1 MKETILNRILVAL
14 PAILF
19 IPQGMWAANYNITI
33 AGISIT
39 DTNAGNV
46 FGDGKVSF
54 TPATATTPNI
64 LRLNNYKKTDN
75 DAKIVSGLD
84 NLTIEFSGSNVLGRN
99 SRYYGIIQ
107 STVSTAVLTLKGIS
121 GSTASSTLELN
132 SFNDNSVIEGFGR
145 VDLDGAYLNYYQ
157 PFSYGSFT
165 NWNNVEKK
173 GYVIDDGLLHGLV
186 ITTDVCYPLW
196 ISDDGYS
203 IYQMTDASSVVS
215 GATFSVNGSTNTL
228 TLNNA
233 NLARIVSGLD
243 NLTIDLVGDNSIVNL
258 YDAASVVR
266 SINEDGVLTFT
277 KSGSSGSLALQNAS
291 NSNYSI
297 VSGFKSIAYNGL
309 YLNTSVP
316 PQYKSNSLVNAIND
330 NVINSAT
337 INSIE
342 TYPLWVNGLQVTSA
356 NAGSIEN
363 GNPGAAAGIGISENV
378 AGKGCSV
385 KYESGVLEFDN
396 VNLTATNNA
405 IVTGLADLTVKI
417 KGLNYFKG
425 ANNYFTSINGSTL
438 TFSGDGEDAELE
450 MVNHVGFEGFS
461 TIDYDKVYF
470 GGDKGLNF
478 IKYLKAP
485 TMRGTEVEGGLD
497 VEFQGDDASGISY
510 WYSIDYAGT
519 ALDVSN
525 TQLSTTVL
533 SYGGPNV
540 QTGTMTMSGPGV
552 VTAYAKYVYVGGTN
566 SSTQG
571 IAKTGKYFSFAE
583 KELTTPYKASIS
595 APSIVPTLP
604 SGVTVT
610 YYDAM
615 ATTASVNSINSST
628 GVVSINGLTT
638 SPDIFGATFSYP
650 LNHDGYTILNS
661 LRGQTDLSLGS
672 FKLMVT
678 AKALTADMVTLNPT
692 SFTYT
697 GAAHAPT
704 VTVKDGD
711 KTLTQG
717 TDYTLTNNG
726 GTVAGDYS
734 FTVVGVGNYSGTISK
749 TFSISKAAGAV
760 SYASVS
766 VSKTYGDGAF
776 TNSLTLTGDGAVS
789 YSSSD
794 ASVASVNATTGE
806 VTIVGSGSAVIT
818 ATVTDGSNYTYA
830 SRTAAYTL
838 TVGTAGM
845 NVTATG
851 YSGTY
856 DGQSHGITLT
866 VPDGATVKYGT
877 TEGSYTLTASPT
889 YMDAGSYIV
898 YYEVTKTGYTT
909 VTGSATV
916 TISKAQATVKYN
928 INEFTT
934 KIDEPFD
941 RPYVTL
947 DPPGLKL
954 TYWSSDNDVAIVDA
968 QTGEVTLIAPGKVN
982 IYAEFAGDENY
993 NSASDYYILTVLQRD
1008 IEPIDEDV
1016 VIVWKDEDF
1025 IATDADGKPV
1035 EKKLNNTVIYDILF
1049 TLDISGDPSVN
1060 DGYDETE
1067 HCVVLNHPISNREVD
1082 NIIFSQLAPGTDAY
1096 AEEYTGLTFKV
1107 PAGKGYVIIDAQT
1120 DGEYQMMVKIGDL
1133 VPVAFDHTGREKDSV
1148 LYSCSEPTWVYV
1160 YNGGKVGEA
1169 RQEAMHRAKKQV
1181 GHVKIYS
1188 VTRSS
1193 SEGSGIER
1201 INSEAIGD
1209 LDRWYDLQ
1217 GNRIERPK
1225 KKGIYILR
1233 GQKVIVR

>member
-1 MKETILNRILVAL
+1 MNVTATGYSGTYDGQSHGITLTAPDGAAVRYGTTEGSYTLTASPTYTDAGNYIIYYEVTK
-14 PAILF
+14 
-19 IPQGMWAANYNITI
+19 ANYATVT
-33 AGISIT
+33 GSQTVVISK
-39 DTNAGNV
+39 A
-46 FGDGKVSF
+46 
-54 TPATATTPNI
+54 
-64 LRLNNYKKTDN
+64 
-75 DAKIVSGLD
+75 
-84 NLTIEFSGSNVLGRN
+84 
-99 SRYYGIIQ
+99 
-107 STVSTAVLTLKGIS
+107 
-121 GSTASSTLELN
+121 
-132 SFNDNSVIEGFGR
+132 
-145 VDLDGAYLNYYQ
+145 
-157 PFSYGSFT
+157 
-165 NWNNVEKK
+165 
-173 GYVIDDGLLHGLV
+173 
-186 ITTDVCYPLW
+186 
-196 ISDDGYS
+196 
-203 IYQMTDASSVVS
+203 
-215 GATFSVNGSTNTL
+215 
-228 TLNNA
+228 
-233 NLARIVSGLD
+233 
-243 NLTIDLVGDNSIVNL
+243 
-258 YDAASVVR
+258 
-266 SINEDGVLTFT
+266 
-277 KSGSSGSLALQNAS
+277 SGSL
-291 NSNYSI
+291 
-297 VSGFKSIAYNGL
+297 
-309 YLNTSVP
+309 
-316 PQYKSNSLVNAIND
+316 
-330 NVINSAT
+330 
-337 INSIE
+337 
-342 TYPLWVNGLQVTSA
+342 
-356 NAGSIEN
+356 
-363 GNPGAAAGIGISENV
+363 
-378 AGKGCSV
+378 
-385 KYESGVLEFDN
+385 
-396 VNLTATNNA
+396 
-405 IVTGLADLTVKI
+405 
-417 KGLNYFKG
+417 
-425 ANNYFTSINGSTL
+425 
-438 TFSGDGEDAELE
+438 
-450 MVNHVGFEGFS
+450 
-461 TIDYDKVYF
+461 
-470 GGDKGLNF
+470 
-478 IKYLKAP
+478 
-485 TMRGTEVEGGLD
+485 
-497 VEFQGDDASGISY
+497 
-510 WYSIDYAGT
+510 
-519 ALDVSN
+519 
-525 TQLSTTVL
+525 
-533 SYGGPNV
+533 
-540 QTGTMTMSGPGV
+540 
-552 VTAYAKYVYVGGTN
+552 
-566 SSTQG
+566 
-571 IAKTGKYFSFAE
+571 
-583 KELTTPYKASIS
+583 
-595 APSIVPTLP
+595 
-604 SGVTVT
+604 
-610 YYDAM
+610 
-615 ATTASVNSINSST
+615 
-628 GVVSINGLTT
+628 
-638 SPDIFGATFSYP
+638 
-650 LNHDGYTILNS
+650 
-661 LRGQTDLSLGS
+661 
-672 FKLMVT
+672 
-678 AKALTADMVTLNPT
+678 
-692 SFTYT
+692 
-697 GAAHAPT
+697 
-704 VTVKDGD
+704 
-711 KTLTQG
+711 
-717 TDYTLTNNG
+717 
-726 GTVAGDYS
+726 
-734 FTVVGVGNYSGTISK
+734 
-749 TFSISKAAGAV
+749 

-766 VSKTYGDGAF
+766 VSRTYGDGAF
-776 TNSLTLTGDGAVS
+776 TNPLTLTGDGTVS

-866 VPDGATVKYGT
+866 VPDGAAVRYGT

-941 RPYVTL
+941 RPYVTS

-1025 IATDADGKPV
+1025 ITTDADGKPV

-1049 TLDISGDPSVN
+1049 TLDVSGDPSVN

-1067 HCVVLNHPISNREVD
+1067 HCVVLNHPISNRDVD
-1082 NIIFSQLAPGTDAY
+1082 NIISSQLAPGTDAY

-1233 GQKVIVR
+1233 GKKVVVR